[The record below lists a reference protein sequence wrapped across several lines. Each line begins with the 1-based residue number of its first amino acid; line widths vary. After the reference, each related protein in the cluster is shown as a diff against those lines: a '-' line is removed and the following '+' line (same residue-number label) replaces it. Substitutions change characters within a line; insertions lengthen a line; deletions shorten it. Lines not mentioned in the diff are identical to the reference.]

1 MKRRILLT
9 FALAFLASA
18 IGRVQGQFSWYD
30 SQQKVTFYY
39 TIVVDSAG
47 NTLGLS
53 LCNRSY
59 PDEDYE
65 YEGHIVVP
73 ATIAGDTVIELK
85 RTFRSSRELLSV
97 ELPESIKEI
106 YGAFRYCTGLTSV
119 ELPEGLE
126 VIGEEAFYGC
136 TGLTDMEFPEG
147 LEAIGGGAFEG
158 CTGLTSLEFPE
169 TLKIIGGDFDG
180 IDWNNDGA
188 FRGCTGLT
196 DMEFPEGL
204 EVIGEYA
211 FSGCTGL
218 TSIAFPTGLEIL
230 PEGAFFGCA
239 GLTSVEFPEGLE
251 AIGRSAFSGCT
262 GLTSVD
268 FPADLDTIGECAFRG
283 CTGLTSIA
291 FPTGLEILSEGA
303 FYGCTG
309 LTSLEFPE
317 NLKIIGYYDGYNGG
331 YSSCGAFEGCT
342 GLTSLKFPEGL
353 ETISD
358 RAFADCTGLTSLEF
372 PGSLKTIGDYY
383 TVDFYRSKGAFEG
396 CTGLTSLK
404 FSEGLE
410 VISPRSFR
418 NCTGLTSLEF
428 PESLKE
434 IGYSYYITLDFM
446 RYYGAFEGCTGLTSV
461 VFPGSWEYIGPHA
474 FYGCTRLSSVAF
486 PPLNGDVTVCDG
498 AFRGCDSLKEV
509 EMEIQGAY
517 NELYISD
524 SVFPASVRNIKL
536 VSDDGVDV
544 TLNDLPNLERIEIDG
559 GAGFVS
565 TGTMSNCPKLKYA
578 ALHGSSM
585 FLTDRHFSGDSSL
598 EYIIVKSLLRASG
611 NEGSI
616 IPDLPNL
623 KYLIMEAGPWPSSIS
638 SAGFLQEIVHLGADR
653 YTRGWYDSISEAEV
667 LKNVKVLS
675 FVDTSGPMKFTGID
689 YRLLKV
695 LNRHDTVY
703 TYGQYPDLVVLPQ
716 PVSCRLEVDSL
727 SVPVV
732 LGEHALDSLDIWVD
746 IEGFGKYKV
755 PVEQDLSRYTGYP
768 EPGPL
773 VSYTIVKAPLRVVAD
788 TVRMRY
794 GETVPELGYT
804 MEGFVFGEDAS
815 VLESLPAVSCTA
827 GSHPDAGT
835 YPIEVSGGE
844 AANYEFVYVPG
855 LLIVEPASQEINWP
869 QDFPQPVRVGEE
881 VELQVSASSGLELSF
896 DLSNPGLVSI
906 EKRGAR
912 YMLTGVSEGVTDVT
926 ARQDGGRNYSAA
938 EPVVKTIRVQGR
950 LSNEE
955 GEGSVQGRVY
965 AKDRMLHF
973 EGISGEVCVHTVAGT
988 LVYQGEAL
996 PVSLPQPGVYI
1007 VRHGQQTEKVVVM

>member
-1 MKRRILLT
+1 M
-9 FALAFLASA
+9 
-18 IGRVQGQFSWYD
+18 
-30 SQQKVTFYY
+30 
-39 TIVVDSAG
+39 
-47 NTLGLS
+47 
-53 LCNRSY
+53 
-59 PDEDYE
+59 
-65 YEGHIVVP
+65 
-73 ATIAGDTVIELK
+73 
-85 RTFRSSRELLSV
+85 
-97 ELPESIKEI
+97 
-106 YGAFRYCTGLTSV
+106 
-119 ELPEGLE
+119 
-126 VIGEEAFYGC
+126 
-136 TGLTDMEFPEG
+136 
-147 LEAIGGGAFEG
+147 
-158 CTGLTSLEFPE
+158 
-169 TLKIIGGDFDG
+169 
-180 IDWNNDGA
+180 
-188 FRGCTGLT
+188 
-196 DMEFPEGL
+196 
-204 EVIGEYA
+204 IGEYA

-230 PEGAFFGCA
+230 PDGAFFGCA
-239 GLTSVEFPEGLE
+239 GLTSVDFPEGLE
-251 AIGRSAFSGCT
+251 VIGEYAFSGCT

-317 NLKIIGYYDGYNGG
+317 NLKIIGYYDVYERG

-410 VISPRSFR
+410 VISSRSFR

-434 IGYSYYITLDFM
+434 IGCNHNYWWDGELGL
-446 RYYGAFEGCTGLTSV
+446 GAFEGCTGLTSV
-461 VFPGSWEYIGPHA
+461 VFPDSWEVIGSHA
-474 FYGCTRLSSVAF
+474 FYGCTRLSSVEF
-486 PPLNGDVTVCDG
+486 PLLTNSVRVNNG

-585 FLTDRHFSGDSSL
+585 FLTDRHFPGDSSL
-598 EYIIVKSLLRASG
+598 EYIIVKSLLRGSG
-611 NEGSI
+611 DKGSI

-623 KYLIMEAGPWPSSIS
+623 KYLIMEAGAWPSSIS

-653 YTRGWYDSISEAEV
+653 YPRGWYDSISEAEV

-675 FVDTSGPMKFTGID
+675 FVDTSGPRKFTGID

-794 GETVPELGYT
+794 GEMVPELGYT

>member
-1 MKRRILLT
+1 M
-9 FALAFLASA
+9 
-18 IGRVQGQFSWYD
+18 V
-30 SQQKVTFYY
+30 
-39 TIVVDSAG
+39 
-47 NTLGLS
+47 
-53 LCNRSY
+53 
-59 PDEDYE
+59 
-65 YEGHIVVP
+65 
-73 ATIAGDTVIELK
+73 
-85 RTFRSSRELLSV
+85 
-97 ELPESIKEI
+97 
-106 YGAFRYCTGLTSV
+106 
-119 ELPEGLE
+119 
-126 VIGEEAFYGC
+126 
-136 TGLTDMEFPEG
+136 
-147 LEAIGGGAFEG
+147 
-158 CTGLTSLEFPE
+158 
-169 TLKIIGGDFDG
+169 
-180 IDWNNDGA
+180 
-188 FRGCTGLT
+188 
-196 DMEFPEGL
+196 
-204 EVIGEYA
+204 
-211 FSGCTGL
+211 
-218 TSIAFPTGLEIL
+218 
-230 PEGAFFGCA
+230 FG
-239 GLTSVEFPEGLE
+239 
-251 AIGRSAFSGCT
+251 
-262 GLTSVD
+262 
-268 FPADLDTIGECAFRG
+268 
-283 CTGLTSIA
+283 
-291 FPTGLEILSEGA
+291 
-303 FYGCTG
+303 
-309 LTSLEFPE
+309 
-317 NLKIIGYYDGYNGG
+317 
-331 YSSCGAFEGCT
+331 
-342 GLTSLKFPEGL
+342 
-353 ETISD
+353 
-358 RAFADCTGLTSLEF
+358 
-372 PGSLKTIGDYY
+372 
-383 TVDFYRSKGAFEG
+383 
-396 CTGLTSLK
+396 
-404 FSEGLE
+404 
-410 VISPRSFR
+410 
-418 NCTGLTSLEF
+418 
-428 PESLKE
+428 
-434 IGYSYYITLDFM
+434 
-446 RYYGAFEGCTGLTSV
+446 
-461 VFPGSWEYIGPHA
+461 
-474 FYGCTRLSSVAF
+474 
-486 PPLNGDVTVCDG
+486 G

-509 EMEIQGAY
+509 EMGIQGAY
-517 NELYISD
+517 NELNIGD
-524 SVFPASVRNIKL
+524 SVFPTSVRNIKL
-536 VSDDGVDV
+536 VSDYGVDV

-559 GAGFVS
+559 GAGGVRA
-565 TGTMSNCPKLKYA
+565 GTMSNCPKLKYA
-578 ALHGSSM
+578 ALHGSVT
-585 FLTDRHFSGDSSL
+585 LTDRHFSGDSSL
-598 EYIIVKSLLRASG
+598 EYVIVKSLLRGSG
-611 NEGSI
+611 DKGSI

-623 KYLIMEAGPWPSSIS
+623 KYLIMEAGAWPSSIS

-653 YTRGWYDSISEAEV
+653 YPRGWYDSISEAEV

-675 FVDTSGPMKFTGID
+675 FVDTSGPRKFTGID

-732 LGEHALDSLDIWVD
+732 SGQHALDSLDIWVD
-746 IEGFGKYKV
+746 IEGLGKYKV

-773 VSYTIVKAPLRVVAD
+773 VSYTIVKAPLRVFAD

-988 LVYQGEAL
+988 LVYQGETL

>member
-59 PDEDYE
+59 PDENYE

-106 YGAFRYCTGLTSV
+106 YGAFRHCTGLTSV

-196 DMEFPEGL
+196 SVELPEGL

-230 PEGAFFGCA
+230 
-239 GLTSVEFPEGLE
+239 S
-251 AIGRSAFSGCT
+251 
-262 GLTSVD
+262 D
-268 FPADLDTIGECAFRG
+268 
-283 CTGLTSIA
+283 
-291 FPTGLEILSEGA
+291 GA

-317 NLKIIGYYDGYNGG
+317 NLKIIGCYDDYERS
-331 YSSCGAFEGCT
+331 YSCGAFEGCT

-353 ETISD
+353 EIISD

-434 IGYSYYITLDFM
+434 IGYSYYITLDFV

-509 EMEIQGAY
+509 EMEIQGVY

-559 GAGFVS
+559 GAGFVG

-578 ALHGSSM
+578 ALHGSSK
-585 FLTDRHFSGDSSL
+585 FLTNRHFSGDSSL

-773 VSYTIVKAPLRVVAD
+773 VSYTIVKAPLRVFAD

-855 LLIVEPASQEINWP
+855 LLIVEPSSQEINWP

-988 LVYQGEAL
+988 LVYQGETL

>member
-1 MKRRILLT
+1 M
-9 FALAFLASA
+9 
-18 IGRVQGQFSWYD
+18 
-30 SQQKVTFYY
+30 
-39 TIVVDSAG
+39 
-47 NTLGLS
+47 
-53 LCNRSY
+53 
-59 PDEDYE
+59 
-65 YEGHIVVP
+65 P

-85 RTFRSSRELLSV
+85 GTFRSSPELLSV

-106 YGAFRYCTGLTSV
+106 HSAFRHCTGLTSV

-126 VIGEEAFYGC
+126 VIGEDAFYGC

-147 LEAIGGGAFEG
+147 LEVIGGGAFEG
-158 CTGLTSLEFPE
+158 CTGLT
-169 TLKIIGGDFDG
+169 
-180 IDWNNDGA
+180 
-188 FRGCTGLT
+188 
-196 DMEFPEGL
+196 DMELPEGL
-204 EVIGEYA
+204 KTIGAYA
-211 FSGCTGL
+211 FGGCTGL
-218 TSIAFPTGLEIL
+218 TSLEFPADLDSIGESV
-230 PEGAFFGCA
+230 FYGCT

-251 AIGRSAFSGCT
+251 VIGEAAFIGCT
-262 GLTSVD
+262 GLTSLEFPEGLEAIGRRAFED
-268 FPADLDTIGECAFRG
+268 CTGLTSLEFPADLDSIGERAFYG

-309 LTSLEFPE
+309 LTTLEFPE
-317 NLKIIGYYDGYNGG
+317 NLKIIGYYDVYERG
-331 YSSCGAFEGCT
+331 YSSHGAFEGCT

-383 TVDFYRSKGAFEG
+383 SVDPYRSKGAFEG

-410 VISPRSFR
+410 VISLRSFR

-434 IGYSYYITLDFM
+434 IGGSHYFWDILGC
-446 RYYGAFEGCTGLTSV
+446 GAFEGCTGLTSV
-461 VFPGSWEYIGPHA
+461 VFPDSWEVIGSHA

-486 PPLNGDVTVCDG
+486 PPLNGDVVVYDG
-498 AFRGCDSLKEV
+498 AFRGCDS
-509 EMEIQGAY
+509 MEEIGIQIDGSLDIRDTA
-517 NELYISD
+517 
-524 SVFPASVRNIKL
+524 FPTSLQRIKVVAESGRCERGSL
-536 VSDDGVDV
+536 SG
-544 TLNDLPNLERIEIDG
+544 LPNLERIELQG
-559 GAGFVS
+559 VSAGS
-565 TGTMSNCPKLKYA
+565 ISNCPKLKYA
-578 ALHGSSM
+578 VFRDIRMNNLD
-585 FLTDRHFSGDSSL
+585 FFSGDSSL
-598 EYIIVKSLLRASG
+598 EYIMVKYLGLPRG
-611 NEGSI
+611 NTGSNVH

-623 KYLIMEAGPWPSSIS
+623 KYLIVEAGHWPIFS
-638 SAGFLQEIVHLGADR
+638 SAGSLQEIVHLGAERFKSSR
-653 YTRGWYDSISEAEV
+653 YDDISEAEV
-667 LKNVKVLS
+667 LKDVKVLS

-732 LGEHALDSLDIWVD
+732 SGQHALDSLDIWVD
-746 IEGFGKYKV
+746 IEGLGKYKV
-755 PVEQDLSRYTGYP
+755 PVEQDFLWYSGYP
-768 EPGPL
+768 EPNPGPL

-788 TVRMRY
+788 TVRIRY

-815 VLESLPAVSCTA
+815 VLESLPALSCTA

-973 EGISGEVCVHTVAGT
+973 EDISGEVCVHTVAGT

>member
-53 LCNRSY
+53 LCNRLH
-59 PDEDYE
+59 PDEDNYE

-85 RTFRSSRELLSV
+85 GTFRSSRELLSV

-106 YGAFRYCTGLTSV
+106 HYAFRHCTGLTSV

-126 VIGEEAFYGC
+126 VIGEDAFYGC
-136 TGLTDMEFPEG
+136 TGLTSLEFPADLDSIGESAFEGCTGLTSVEFPEG
-147 LEAIGGGAFEG
+147 LDEIGGGAFEG

-169 TLKIIGGDFDG
+169 GLEAIGGGAFCGCTGLKSLEFPETLKIIGGDLDG
-180 IDWNNDGA
+180 VDWNDDG
-188 FRGCTGLT
+188 
-196 DMEFPEGL
+196 
-204 EVIGEYA
+204 A
-211 FSGCTGL
+211 FSGCT
-218 TSIAFPTGLEIL
+218 
-230 PEGAFFGCA
+230 

-251 AIGRSAFSGCT
+251 VIGESAFSGCT

-268 FPADLDTIGECAFRG
+268 FPADLDTIGAHAFRG
-283 CTGLTSIA
+283 CTGLTSIS

-317 NLKIIGYYDGYNGG
+317 TLKIIGYYDDWGAG
-331 YSSCGAFEGCT
+331 YSVYGAFEGCT

-383 TVDFYRSKGAFEG
+383 SVNPYRSKGAFEG

-410 VISPRSFR
+410 VISLRSFR

-434 IGYSYYITLDFM
+434 IGGSHYFWDILGC
-446 RYYGAFEGCTGLTSV
+446 GAFEGCTGLTSV
-461 VFPGSWEYIGPHA
+461 VFPDSWEVIGSHA

-486 PPLNGDVTVCDG
+486 PPLNGDVVVYDG
-498 AFRGCDSLKEV
+498 AFRGCDS
-509 EMEIQGAY
+509 MEEIGIQIDGSLDIRDTA
-517 NELYISD
+517 
-524 SVFPASVRNIKL
+524 FPTSLQRIKVVAESGRCERGSL
-536 VSDDGVDV
+536 SG
-544 TLNDLPNLERIEIDG
+544 LPNLERIELQG
-559 GAGFVS
+559 VSAGS
-565 TGTMSNCPKLKYA
+565 ISNCPKLKYA
-578 ALHGSSM
+578 VFRDIRMNNLD
-585 FLTDRHFSGDSSL
+585 FFSGDSSL
-598 EYIIVKSLLRASG
+598 EYIMVKYLGLPRG
-611 NEGSI
+611 HTGSNVH

-623 KYLIMEAGPWPSSIS
+623 KYLIVEAGHWPIFS
-638 SAGFLQEIVHLGADR
+638 SAGSLQEIVHLGAERFKSSR
-653 YTRGWYDSISEAEV
+653 YDDISEAEV
-667 LKNVKVLS
+667 LKDVKVLS

-732 LGEHALDSLDIWVD
+732 SGQHALDSLDIWVD
-746 IEGFGKYKV
+746 IEGLGKYKV
-755 PVEQDLSRYTGYP
+755 PVEQDFLWYSGYP
-768 EPGPL
+768 EPNPGPL

-788 TVRMRY
+788 TVRIRY

-815 VLESLPAVSCTA
+815 VLESLPALSCTA

>member
-1 MKRRILLT
+1 
-9 FALAFLASA
+9 
-18 IGRVQGQFSWYD
+18 
-30 SQQKVTFYY
+30 
-39 TIVVDSAG
+39 
-47 NTLGLS
+47 
-53 LCNRSY
+53 
-59 PDEDYE
+59 
-65 YEGHIVVP
+65 
-73 ATIAGDTVIELK
+73 
-85 RTFRSSRELLSV
+85 
-97 ELPESIKEI
+97 
-106 YGAFRYCTGLTSV
+106 
-119 ELPEGLE
+119 
-126 VIGEEAFYGC
+126 
-136 TGLTDMEFPEG
+136 
-147 LEAIGGGAFEG
+147 
-158 CTGLTSLEFPE
+158 
-169 TLKIIGGDFDG
+169 
-180 IDWNNDGA
+180 
-188 FRGCTGLT
+188 
-196 DMEFPEGL
+196 
-204 EVIGEYA
+204 
-211 FSGCTGL
+211 
-218 TSIAFPTGLEIL
+218 
-230 PEGAFFGCA
+230 
-239 GLTSVEFPEGLE
+239 
-251 AIGRSAFSGCT
+251 
-262 GLTSVD
+262 
-268 FPADLDTIGECAFRG
+268 
-283 CTGLTSIA
+283 
-291 FPTGLEILSEGA
+291 
-303 FYGCTG
+303 
-309 LTSLEFPE
+309 
-317 NLKIIGYYDGYNGG
+317 
-331 YSSCGAFEGCT
+331 
-342 GLTSLKFPEGL
+342 
-353 ETISD
+353 
-358 RAFADCTGLTSLEF
+358 
-372 PGSLKTIGDYY
+372 
-383 TVDFYRSKGAFEG
+383 
-396 CTGLTSLK
+396 
-404 FSEGLE
+404 
-410 VISPRSFR
+410 
-418 NCTGLTSLEF
+418 
-428 PESLKE
+428 
-434 IGYSYYITLDFM
+434 
-446 RYYGAFEGCTGLTSV
+446 
-461 VFPGSWEYIGPHA
+461 
-474 FYGCTRLSSVAF
+474 
-486 PPLNGDVTVCDG
+486 
-498 AFRGCDSLKEV
+498 
-509 EMEIQGAY
+509 MEIQGVY

-559 GAGFVS
+559 GAGFVG

-578 ALHGSSM
+578 ALHGSSK
-585 FLTDRHFSGDSSL
+585 FLTNRHFSGDSSL

>member
-1 MKRRILLT
+1 M
-9 FALAFLASA
+9 
-18 IGRVQGQFSWYD
+18 
-30 SQQKVTFYY
+30 
-39 TIVVDSAG
+39 
-47 NTLGLS
+47 
-53 LCNRSY
+53 
-59 PDEDYE
+59 
-65 YEGHIVVP
+65 P

-85 RTFRSSRELLSV
+85 RTFRFSRELLSV

-106 YGAFRYCTGLTSV
+106 YGAFRHCTGLTSV

-196 DMEFPEGL
+196 
-204 EVIGEYA
+204 
-211 FSGCTGL
+211 
-218 TSIAFPTGLEIL
+218 
-230 PEGAFFGCA
+230 
-239 GLTSVEFPEGLE
+239 
-251 AIGRSAFSGCT
+251 
-262 GLTSVD
+262 SVD
-268 FPADLDTIGECAFRG
+268 FPADLDTIGERAFYG
-283 CTGLTSIA
+283 CMGLTSIA
-291 FPTGLEILSEGA
+291 FPTGLEILSDGA

-317 NLKIIGYYDGYNGG
+317 NLKIIGCYDDYERS
-331 YSSCGAFEGCT
+331 YSCGAFEGCT

-353 ETISD
+353 EIISD

-434 IGYSYYITLDFM
+434 IGYSYYITLDFV

-509 EMEIQGAY
+509 EMEIQGVY

-559 GAGFVS
+559 GAGFVG

-578 ALHGSSM
+578 ALHGSSK
-585 FLTDRHFSGDSSL
+585 FLTNRHFSGDSSL

-773 VSYTIVKAPLRVVAD
+773 VSYTIVKAPLRVFAD

-855 LLIVEPASQEINWP
+855 LLIVEPSSQEINWP

-988 LVYQGEAL
+988 LVYQGETL

>member
-59 PDEDYE
+59 PDENYE

-106 YGAFRYCTGLTSV
+106 YDAFSGCTGLTSV

-126 VIGEEAFYGC
+126 VIGEYAFEGC

-188 FRGCTGLT
+188 FRYCTGLT
-196 DMEFPEGL
+196 SVEFPEGL

-211 FSGCTGL
+211 FS
-218 TSIAFPTGLEIL
+218 
-230 PEGAFFGCA
+230 
-239 GLTSVEFPEGLE
+239 
-251 AIGRSAFSGCT
+251 
-262 GLTSVD
+262 
-268 FPADLDTIGECAFRG
+268 G

-317 NLKIIGYYDGYNGG
+317 NLKIIGYYDVYERG

-410 VISPRSFR
+410 VISSRSFR

-434 IGYSYYITLDFM
+434 IGCNHNYWWDGELGL
-446 RYYGAFEGCTGLTSV
+446 GAFEGCTGLTSV
-461 VFPGSWEYIGPHA
+461 VFPDSWEVIGSHA
-474 FYGCTRLSSVAF
+474 FYGCTRLSSVEF
-486 PPLNGDVTVCDG
+486 PLLTNSVRVNNG

-565 TGTMSNCPKLKYA
+565 TGTMSNCPKLKYV

-585 FLTDRHFSGDSSL
+585 FLTDRHFPGDSSL
-598 EYIIVKSLLRASG
+598 EYIIAKSLLRASG

-773 VSYTIVKAPLRVVAD
+773 VSYTIVKAPLRVFAD

>member
-53 LCNRSY
+53 LCNRLH
-59 PDEDYE
+59 PDADNYE

-85 RTFRSSRELLSV
+85 GTFSSSRELLSV

-106 YGAFRYCTGLTSV
+106 HYAFRHCTGLTSV

-126 VIGEEAFYGC
+126 VIGEYAFYGC

-147 LEAIGGGAFEG
+147 LEAIGGSAFEG

-169 TLKIIGGDFDG
+169 TLKIIGGDLD
-180 IDWNNDGA
+180 IDWNNNGA
-188 FRGCTGLT
+188 FSGCTGLT
-196 DMEFPEGL
+196 SVEFPEGL

-230 PEGAFFGCA
+230 PDGAFSGCT
-239 GLTSVEFPEGLE
+239 GLTSVELPEGLE
-251 AIGRSAFSGCT
+251 VIGEYAFYGCT

-268 FPADLDTIGECAFRG
+268 FPADLDTIGERAFRG

-291 FPTGLEILSEGA
+291 FPTGLEILPDGA

-383 TVDFYRSKGAFEG
+383 TANFYRSKGAFEG

-410 VISPRSFR
+410 VISSRSFR

-434 IGYSYYITLDFM
+434 IGCNHNYWWDGELGL
-446 RYYGAFEGCTGLTSV
+446 GAFEGCTGLTSV
-461 VFPGSWEYIGPHA
+461 VFPDSWEVIGSHA
-474 FYGCTRLSSVAF
+474 FYGCTRLSSVEF
-486 PPLNGDVTVCDG
+486 PLLTNSVRVNNG

>member
-53 LCNRSY
+53 LCNRLH
-59 PDEDYE
+59 PDEDNYE

-85 RTFRSSRELLSV
+85 GTFRSSPELLSV

-106 YGAFRYCTGLTSV
+106 HSAFRHCTGLTSV

-126 VIGEEAFYGC
+126 VIGEDAFYGC

-147 LEAIGGGAFEG
+147 LEVIGGGAFEG
-158 CTGLTSLEFPE
+158 CTGLT
-169 TLKIIGGDFDG
+169 
-180 IDWNNDGA
+180 
-188 FRGCTGLT
+188 
-196 DMEFPEGL
+196 DMELPEGL
-204 EVIGEYA
+204 KTIGAYA
-211 FSGCTGL
+211 FGGCTGL
-218 TSIAFPTGLEIL
+218 TSLE
-230 PEGAFFGCA
+230 
-239 GLTSVEFPEGLE
+239 
-251 AIGRSAFSGCT
+251 
-262 GLTSVD
+262 
-268 FPADLDTIGECAFRG
+268 FPADLDSIGER
-283 CTGLTSIA
+283 
-291 FPTGLEILSEGA
+291 A

-309 LTSLEFPE
+309 LTTLEFPE
-317 NLKIIGYYDGYNGG
+317 NLKIIGYYDVYERG
-331 YSSCGAFEGCT
+331 YSSHGAFEGCT

-383 TVDFYRSKGAFEG
+383 SVDPYRSKGAFEG

-410 VISPRSFR
+410 VISLRSFR

-434 IGYSYYITLDFM
+434 IGGSHYFWDILGC
-446 RYYGAFEGCTGLTSV
+446 GAFEGCTGLTSV
-461 VFPGSWEYIGPHA
+461 VFPDSWEVIGSHA

-486 PPLNGDVTVCDG
+486 PPLNGDVVVYDG
-498 AFRGCDSLKEV
+498 AFRGCDS
-509 EMEIQGAY
+509 MEEIGIQIDGSLDIRDTA
-517 NELYISD
+517 
-524 SVFPASVRNIKL
+524 FPTSLQRIKVVAESGRCERGSL
-536 VSDDGVDV
+536 SG
-544 TLNDLPNLERIEIDG
+544 LPNLERIELQG
-559 GAGFVS
+559 VSAGS
-565 TGTMSNCPKLKYA
+565 ISNCPKLKYA
-578 ALHGSSM
+578 VFRDIRMNNLD
-585 FLTDRHFSGDSSL
+585 FFSGDSSL
-598 EYIIVKSLLRASG
+598 EYIMVKYLGLPRG
-611 NEGSI
+611 NTGSNVH

-623 KYLIMEAGPWPSSIS
+623 KYLIVEAGHWPIFS
-638 SAGFLQEIVHLGADR
+638 SAGSLQEIVHLGAERFKSSR
-653 YTRGWYDSISEAEV
+653 YDDISEAEV
-667 LKNVKVLS
+667 LKDVKVLS

-732 LGEHALDSLDIWVD
+732 SGQHALDSLDIWVD
-746 IEGFGKYKV
+746 IEGLGKYKV
-755 PVEQDLSRYTGYP
+755 PVEQDFLWYSGYP
-768 EPGPL
+768 EPNPGPL

-788 TVRMRY
+788 TVRIRY

-815 VLESLPAVSCTA
+815 VLESLPALSCTA

-973 EGISGEVCVHTVAGT
+973 EDISGEVCVHTVAGT

>member
-196 DMEFPEGL
+196 SVEFPEGL
-204 EVIGEYA
+204 EVIGEY
-211 FSGCTGL
+211 
-218 TSIAFPTGLEIL
+218 
-230 PEGAFFGCA
+230 
-239 GLTSVEFPEGLE
+239 
-251 AIGRSAFSGCT
+251 AFSGCT

-303 FYGCTG
+303 FNICTG

>member
-1 MKRRILLT
+1 MT

-106 YGAFRYCTGLTSV
+106 YDAFSGCTGLTSV

-126 VIGEEAFYGC
+126 VIGEYAFSGC

-147 LEAIGGGAFEG
+147 LEAIGGRAFEG

-169 TLKIIGGDFDG
+169 TLKIIGGDLDG

-188 FRGCTGLT
+188 FSGCTGLT
-196 DMEFPEGL
+196 SVEFPEGL

-230 PEGAFFGCA
+230 PDGAFSGCT
-239 GLTSVEFPEGLE
+239 GLTSVELPEGLE
-251 AIGRSAFSGCT
+251 VIGEYAFYGCT

-268 FPADLDTIGECAFRG
+268 FPADLDTIGERAFRG

-291 FPTGLEILSEGA
+291 FPTGLEILPDGA

-410 VISPRSFR
+410 VISLRSFR

-434 IGYSYYITLDFM
+434 IGGSHYFWDLLGC
-446 RYYGAFEGCTGLTSV
+446 GAFEGCTGLTSV
-461 VFPGSWEYIGPHA
+461 VFPDSWEVIGSHA

-486 PPLNGDVTVCDG
+486 PPLNGDVVVYDG
-498 AFRGCDSLKEV
+498 AFRGCDS
-509 EMEIQGAY
+509 MEEIGIQIDGSLDIRDTA
-517 NELYISD
+517 
-524 SVFPASVRNIKL
+524 FPTSLQRIKVVAESGRCERGSL
-536 VSDDGVDV
+536 SG
-544 TLNDLPNLERIEIDG
+544 LPNLERIELQG
-559 GAGFVS
+559 VS
-565 TGTMSNCPKLKYA
+565 ADISNCPKLKYA
-578 ALHGSSM
+578 VFRDIRMTLDEDWLD
-585 FLTDRHFSGDSSL
+585 FFSGDSSL
-598 EYIIVKSLLRASG
+598 EYIMVKYLGLPKGHSG
-611 NEGSI
+611 SHVH

-623 KYLIMEAGPWPSSIS
+623 KFLIVEAGHWPNFS
-638 SAGFLQEIVHLGADR
+638 SAGSLQEIVHLGADR
-653 YTRGWYDSISEAEV
+653 YKHPRYDDISEAEV
-667 LKNVKVLS
+667 FRDVKVLS
-675 FVDTSGPMKFTGID
+675 FVDTSGPRKFTGID

-732 LGEHALDSLDIWVD
+732 SGQHALDSLDIWVD
-746 IEGFGKYKV
+746 IEGLGKYKV

-788 TVRMRY
+788 TVRIRY

-881 VELQVSASSGLELSF
+881 VELQVSVSSGLELSF

-912 YMLTGVSEGVTDVT
+912 YMLTGISEGVTDVT

>member
-59 PDEDYE
+59 PDENYE

-106 YGAFRYCTGLTSV
+106 YDAFSGCTGLTSV

-126 VIGEEAFYGC
+126 VIGE
-136 TGLTDMEFPEG
+136 
-147 LEAIGGGAFEG
+147 
-158 CTGLTSLEFPE
+158 
-169 TLKIIGGDFDG
+169 
-180 IDWNNDGA
+180 
-188 FRGCTGLT
+188 
-196 DMEFPEGL
+196 
-204 EVIGEYA
+204 YA
-211 FSGCTGL
+211 FS
-218 TSIAFPTGLEIL
+218 
-230 PEGAFFGCA
+230 
-239 GLTSVEFPEGLE
+239 
-251 AIGRSAFSGCT
+251 
-262 GLTSVD
+262 
-268 FPADLDTIGECAFRG
+268 G

-317 NLKIIGYYDGYNGG
+317 NLKIIGYYDVYERG

-410 VISPRSFR
+410 VISSRSFR

-434 IGYSYYITLDFM
+434 IGCNHNYWWDGELGL
-446 RYYGAFEGCTGLTSV
+446 GAFEGCTGLTSV
-461 VFPGSWEYIGPHA
+461 VFPDSWEVIGSHA
-474 FYGCTRLSSVAF
+474 FYGCTRLSSVEF
-486 PPLNGDVTVCDG
+486 PLLTNSVRVNNG

-565 TGTMSNCPKLKYA
+565 TGTMSNCPKLKYV

-585 FLTDRHFSGDSSL
+585 FLTDRHFPGDSSL
-598 EYIIVKSLLRASG
+598 EYIIAKSLLRASG

-773 VSYTIVKAPLRVVAD
+773 VSYTIVKAPLRVFAD

>member
-53 LCNRSY
+53 LCNKSSSPFY
-59 PDEDYE
+59 Y

-73 ATIAGDTVIELK
+73 ATIAGDTVIELD

-106 YGAFRYCTGLTSV
+106 H
-119 ELPEGLE
+119 
-126 VIGEEAFYGC
+126 
-136 TGLTDMEFPEG
+136 
-147 LEAIGGGAFEG
+147 
-158 CTGLTSLEFPE
+158 
-169 TLKIIGGDFDG
+169 
-180 IDWNNDGA
+180 
-188 FRGCTGLT
+188 
-196 DMEFPEGL
+196 
-204 EVIGEYA
+204 YA
-211 FSGCTGL
+211 FSGCT
-218 TSIAFPTGLEIL
+218 
-230 PEGAFFGCA
+230 

-251 AIGRSAFSGCT
+251 EIG
-262 GLTSVD
+262 D
-268 FPADLDTIGECAFRG
+268 YAFRG
-283 CTGLTSIA
+283 CTGLTS
-291 FPTGLEILSEGA
+291 L
-303 FYGCTG
+303 
-309 LTSLEFPE
+309 
-317 NLKIIGYYDGYNGG
+317 
-331 YSSCGAFEGCT
+331 
-342 GLTSLKFPEGL
+342 
-353 ETISD
+353 
-358 RAFADCTGLTSLEF
+358 
-372 PGSLKTIGDYY
+372 
-383 TVDFYRSKGAFEG
+383 V
-396 CTGLTSLK
+396 
-404 FSEGLE
+404 
-410 VISPRSFR
+410 
-418 NCTGLTSLEF
+418 F
-428 PESLKE
+428 PESLIV
-434 IGYSYYITLDFM
+434 IGD
-446 RYYGAFEGCTGLTSV
+446 C
-461 VFPGSWEYIGPHA
+461 A
-474 FYGCTRLSSVAF
+474 FYGCTRLASVAF
-486 PPLNGDVTVCDG
+486 APSVNLYIRNG
-498 AFRGCDSLKEV
+498 AFRGCDSIE
-509 EMEIQGAY
+509 EIEINTTYTAIGDTVWPLSLQ
-517 NELYISD
+517 
-524 SVFPASVRNIKL
+524 RIKVAAESGRCERGSL
-536 VSDDGVDV
+536 SG
-544 TLNDLPNLERIEIDG
+544 LPNLERIELQG
-559 GAGFVS
+559 VS
-565 TGTMSNCPKLKYA
+565 ADISNCPKLKYA
-578 ALHGSSM
+578 VFRDIRMTLDEDWLD
-585 FLTDRHFSGDSSL
+585 FFSGDSSL
-598 EYIIVKSLLRASG
+598 EYIMVKYLGLPKGHSG
-611 NEGSI
+611 SHVH

-623 KYLIMEAGPWPSSIS
+623 KYLIVEAGHWPNFS
-638 SAGFLQEIVHLGADR
+638 SAGSLQEIVHLGADR
-653 YTRGWYDSISEAEV
+653 YKHPRYDDISEAEV
-667 LKNVKVLS
+667 FRDVKVLS
-675 FVDTSGPMKFTGID
+675 FVDTSGPRKFTGID

-732 LGEHALDSLDIWVD
+732 SGQHALDSLDIWVD
-746 IEGFGKYKV
+746 IEGLGKYKV